1 MQNEKSYS
9 QISIKLRYLYS
20 IIMVLWNRC
29 RKIIFEFV
37 LNFNH
42 WNIKSWIFN
51 VMMKTIASLI
61 SMSYSNVCSRAQETT
76 RWLWKQPS
84 NYSFRWESPQNLTLE
99 MRWWKL
105 APSVLVVC
113 IYSVSSKRSNI
124 KSEDDKGKLKQRN
137 TRFWS

>member
-29 RKIIFEFV
+29 MKMIFEFV

-51 VMMKTIASLI
+51 LMMKTIASLI

-84 NYSFRWESPQNLTLE
+84 NYSFRWESPPKSHTWNE
-99 MRWWKL
+99 MMETCAFCSCCVYIFREFKKVKHQKRRW
-105 APSVLVVC
+105 
-113 IYSVSSKRSNI
+113 
-124 KSEDDKGKLKQRN
+124 
-137 TRFWS
+137 

>member
-1 MQNEKSYS
+1 MQNEKSTS

-20 IIMVLWNRC
+20 IIMVRW
-29 RKIIFEFV
+29 IILMLYWILIIEISKK
-37 LNFNH
+37 L
-42 WNIKSWIFN
+42 IFN
-51 VMMKTIASLI
+51 IMIKQSLHSYQCRI
-61 SMSYSNVCSRAQETT
+61 LMSVQELKKQQDDYGNSHQIIPFDGRA
-76 RWLWKQPS
+76 
-84 NYSFRWESPQNLTLE
+84 PQNLTLE

-124 KSEDDKGKLKQRN
+124 KSEDDKGKHKKRN